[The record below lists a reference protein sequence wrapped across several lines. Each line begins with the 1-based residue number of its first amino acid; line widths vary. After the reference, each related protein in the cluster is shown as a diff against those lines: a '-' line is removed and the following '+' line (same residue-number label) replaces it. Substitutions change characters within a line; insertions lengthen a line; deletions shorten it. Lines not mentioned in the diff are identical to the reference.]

1 MIKKLGLKKL
11 FFQILIIFILFV
23 SFKYIF
29 TYLNSKNKN
38 KIENVEKKNMIE
50 NHQEVTLRNVEKINA
65 YIDEQSFLFSTIKKS
80 DIKTESLLTAI
91 EKNLLLIEKEAKKK
105 SVYNLINKTEI
116 EEIKNNL
123 TSYQQIL
130 KEESA

>member
-1 MIKKLGLKKL
+1 MNKKHVFKKL
-11 FFQILIIFILFV
+11 FFQILIIIILFI

-29 TYLNSKNKN
+29 TYLNSTNKN
-38 KIENVEKKNMIE
+38 KKTYVNKKKKIQSQ
-50 NHQEVTLRNVEKINA
+50 QEITLRNVEKINA
-65 YIDEQSFLFSTIKKS
+65 YIEEQNFLFSTIKKR
-80 DIKTESLLTAI
+80 DIKTESLLIEI
-91 EKNLLLIEKEAKKK
+91 EKNLLLIEKEAKNK